1 MRNRIESIND
11 FAGLDFGTL
20 HSVLLM
26 NNFHLRGYDDENV
39 VVYTHNHFDDSIILY
54 LNNGICTFAE
64 SVLRINYR
72 LQIVSDYAYSP
83 ACVVLPHL
91 RFLGFSETVNCFD
104 NCLHHFENDKYV
116 FTVVSVNG
124 KVMDNFGHAK

>member
-1 MRNRIESIND
+1 MRSRIESINNFVGID
-11 FAGLDFGTL
+11 YGTL
-20 HSVLLM
+20 HSVLML
-26 NNFHLRGYDDENV
+26 NDFHFHSYDDENIV
-39 VVYTHNHFDDSIILY
+39 IYTHSHFDDSIILY
-54 LNNGICTFAE
+54 LDNGICTFAE

-83 ACVVLPHL
+83 VCVVLPHL
-91 RFLGFSETVNCFD
+91 RFLGFSETVDCVD

-124 KVMDNFGHAK
+124 KVMDNFGHTK